1 MCRSPGHDTIRAKGD
16 AVKLQD
22 AIDHYHALLDATS
35 AEATFAQLDEG
46 LRARGML
53 VGKARDRLVCSV
65 LRPRLLV
72 EAQHALVVQSAAL
85 VGRAIRKVGAAAL
98 TDPTLLAPY
107 MLTAQEQALLAIDP
121 GYPGASVFGR
131 LDGFLAADGSACYF
145 VESNLESP
153 AGIAYDEALAT
164 IFDGMPVMRVFRETY
179 RAEALPV
186 RPALQTLLLDTYR
199 AWGSQ
204 GTPVIA
210 IVDFR
215 SAVTWPE
222 FEYLRDHFAADG
234 IPTLLADP
242 DELRYDGK
250 RLYAETRNAAGQTE
264 RTPIDLVYRRVLQ
277 HEFLAQYDLDH
288 PLVRAYADHAVC
300 VVNPFRTKPV
310 HTKLIMALLSD
321 QDGPAAGLLN
331 DEERA
336 AVERHV
342 PWTRQVYG
350 GTTSY
355 QGQQIALLTFAQRNR
370 ERLVLKPN
378 DDYGGAGVL
387 LGWETDQATWDRALA
402 AAQKGPFVLQER
414 VPVPTEDYPTW
425 TPDEGLRFTPRF
437 VDSDPCVYGDHAVG
451 CLTRIASTALLN
463 VTAGGGSAPPTFLV
477 TAKPEA

>member
-1 MCRSPGHDTIRAKGD
+1 M
-16 AVKLQD
+16 KLQD
-22 AIDHYHALLDATS
+22 AIDHYHSLLDAAS
-35 AEATFAQLDEG
+35 AQATFAQLDAD

-53 VGKARDRLVCSV
+53 VGKERDRLVCSV
-65 LRPRLLV
+65 LRPRLIV
-72 EAQHALVVQSAAL
+72 EAQYALVVQSAAL

-98 TDPTLLAPY
+98 TDSALLAPY
-107 MLTAQEQALLAIDP
+107 ALTPQEQALLMIDP

-131 LDGFLAADGSACYF
+131 LDGFLAADGSECYF

-153 AGIAYDEALAT
+153 AGIAYDEALAA
-164 IFDGMPVMRVFRETY
+164 IFDGMAIMRAFRETY

-186 RPALQTLLLDTYR
+186 RQELQTLLLDTYR
-199 AWGSQ
+199 AWGGQ
-204 GTPVIA
+204 GTPMIA

-215 SAVTWPE
+215 SAITWPE
-222 FEYLRDHFAADG
+222 FEHLRDHFVADG

-242 DELRYDGK
+242 NELRYDGK

-321 QDGPAAGLLN
+321 QDGPAAGLLD

-342 PWTRQVYG
+342 PWTRQVCG

-370 ERLVLKPN
+370 DRLVLKPN

-387 LGWETDQATWDRALA
+387 LGWDTDQSTWDRALA
-402 AAQKGPFVLQER
+402 AAQKGPYVLQER

-425 TPDEGLRFTPRF
+425 TPAEGLCFTPRF
-437 VDSDPCVYGDHAVG
+437 VDSDPCVYGERAVG

-477 TAKPEA
+477 RSN